1 MDWLTEFLQPVHLT
15 AFDDSQIFLYIF
27 FLNLLPAG
35 EDKVGL
41 LGQFFFLAKA
51 SSSFNNPAN
60 YCRSGNSNCLYNKCV
75 RSALLFDTLIS
86 KLCFVD
92 RLRKHSNA
100 EWSLLL
106 FKRVNSKATLAKRL
120 TQTLHKCVT

>member
-1 MDWLTEFLQPVHLT
+1 MSVFL
-15 AFDDSQIFLYIF
+15 
-27 FLNLLPAG
+27 
-35 EDKVGL
+35 DKTY
-41 LGQFFFLAKA
+41 LAKA

-60 YCRSGNSNCLYNKCV
+60 YCRSGNSNFLYNKCV

-100 EWSLLL
+100 EWSLFL
-106 FKRVNSKATLAKRL
+106 FIRVNSKATLAKRL
-120 TQTLHKCVT
+120 TQTLQKGNIGKTIDADPTQMRDLKYRRTR